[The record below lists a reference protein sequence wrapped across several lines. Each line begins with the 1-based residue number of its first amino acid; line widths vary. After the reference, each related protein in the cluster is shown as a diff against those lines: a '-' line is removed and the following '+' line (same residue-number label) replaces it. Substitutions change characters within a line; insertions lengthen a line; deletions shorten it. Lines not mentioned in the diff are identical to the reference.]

1 MSFFNENPK
10 LIFDNIKEL
19 LTLAVKDR
27 RHTFHTPVFSN
38 KNQNNS
44 IDSRIIVLRK
54 FNESNLKLNFHTD
67 FRSPKIVNLKKN
79 NNSSFLFYDF
89 KIKIQLRI
97 TTLSIIN
104 NKNDITKNAWDLSHL
119 SSRKC
124 YLTRKAPS
132 SITTKAEDGIP
143 KHLKGIDPCLNESES
158 GYINFT
164 VIENE
169 ILNIDW
175 LYLQSSGHQRLKID
189 FKNFKPFF
197 KWIIP

>member
-1 MSFFNENPK
+1 MSLFNENPK
-10 LIFDNIKEL
+10 SIFDNIKKL

-27 RHTFHTPVFSN
+27 HHTFHTPVFSN

-124 YLTRKAPS
+124 YLTKKAPS
-132 SITTKAEDGIP
+132 SITTLPEDGIP
-143 KHLKGIDPCLNESES
+143 KHLKGIDPSQEESEK
-158 GYINFT
+158 GYGNFA

-169 ILNIDW
+169 IQNIDW
-175 LYLQSSGHQRLKID
+175 LYLAASGHRRLNIV
-189 FKNFKPFF
+189 FKNFEPVF